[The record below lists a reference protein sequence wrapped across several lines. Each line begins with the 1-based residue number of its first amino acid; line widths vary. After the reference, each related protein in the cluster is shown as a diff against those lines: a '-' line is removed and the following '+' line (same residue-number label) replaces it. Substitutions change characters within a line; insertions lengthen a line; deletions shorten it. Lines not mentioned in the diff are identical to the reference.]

1 MLSES
6 QSVDHFV
13 CQLKR
18 RQVHGSNYTALETAQ
33 LIRTV
38 ISSSRWNNAS
48 SLITNVRELAIR
60 LINAQPV
67 EFAVGNV
74 LRRVLH
80 LIREEYKN
88 ISRSSSS
95 TTTSTSSSTSVP
107 VAEMGEMKN
116 SFGTTGSTMF
126 NLISSSSTP
135 CPIDY
140 NKQCLQL
147 KQLVIQGINEIID
160 ELESVNDTLAQQSLD
175 HIHTNE
181 IIMTI
186 GRSKAVEKFLL
197 SAAKK
202 RKFQV
207 IVAEG
212 SPNFGGHQLCKN
224 LAVAGV
230 ETCLIADNAIFALMA
245 RVNKVIIGCHA
256 VTANGGLI
264 APSGYQLIANAA
276 AHHSTP
282 VCVVTGLY
290 KLSPIFP
297 ENHKSYNLLSNP
309 SSILPFSDGKIMQN
323 VHIIN
328 PQFDYVPSKNVNLFI
343 TNTGAHPPSY
353 IYRLLREM
361 YDIEDYILE

>member
-13 CQLKR
+13 GQLKR
-18 RQVHGSNYTALETAQ
+18 RQVFGSNHTALETAQ
-33 LIRTV
+33 LVRTV
-38 ISSSRWNNAS
+38 ISSCRWNNAS
-48 SLITNVRELAIR
+48 SLITNVRELAVR
-60 LINAQPV
+60 LIKAQPV
-67 EFAVGNV
+67 EFAVGNI

-88 ISRSSSS
+88 INRNISD
-95 TTTSTSSSTSVP
+95 TTSNTTKVITTSMDSNNE
-107 VAEMGEMKN
+107 ALKN
-116 SFGTTGSTMF
+116 NLSYSTMF
-126 NLISSSSTP
+126 NLISSKTSNP
-135 CPIDY
+135 PIDY

-147 KQLVIQGINEIID
+147 KQLVIQGINEIIE
-160 ELESVNDTLAQQSLD
+160 ELESVNDTLTQQSLD

-186 GRSKAVEKFLL
+186 GRSKVVEKFLL

-212 SPNFGGHQLCKN
+212 SPKFNGHQLCKT
-224 LAVAGV
+224 LALAGV
-230 ETCLIADNAIFALMA
+230 ETCLISDNAIFALMA

-264 APSGYQLIANAA
+264 APSGYQLITNAA

-309 SSILPFSDGKIMQN
+309 SSILPFADGRIMQN

-328 PQFDYVPSKNVNLFI
+328 PQFDYIPPKNVNLFI
-343 TNTGAHPPSY
+343 TNTGGHPPSY

-361 YDIEDYILE
+361 YDIEDYTLE